1 MNGIKPSFN
10 KDWFIAESLKE
21 HPFQWIDQM
30 DESVSLLKWE
40 GYKAVLL
47 IAVLSLAII
56 ANAICRGLTINY
68 LLKFA
73 PPDRPINTLT
83 FFEQVSDGFLFITF
97 NQFTM
102 LQKVSNCEV
111 KAARYICCHSVFMYV
126 KSNFGEFK
134 HSKMSFLAILETLNF
149 W

>member
-1 MNGIKPSFN
+1 MNGIKQSFN
-10 KDWFIAESLKE
+10 KDWFVAESLKE
-21 HPFQWIDQM
+21 HPFQWIDQT

-40 GYKAVLL
+40 GYKSVLL
-47 IAVLSLAII
+47 IVVLSLAII

-83 FFEQVSDGFLFITF
+83 FFEQVSDGILFRTF

-102 LQKVSNCEV
+102 LQKLLKCEV
-111 KAARYICCHSVFMYV
+111 KRHHNMKILQFEIV
-126 KSNFGEFK
+126 KMRFK
-134 HSKMSFLAILETLNF
+134 FCQN
-149 W
+149 